1 MMKANIG
8 TADRIARIIFGL
20 VLIAYA
26 IPIGF
31 ADTGWNFIGWIGIGP
46 ILTALVRFCPAYTVL
61 GVNTCEAPQVSEKS
75 QS

>member
-1 MMKANIG
+1 MFKANIG

-31 ADTGWNFIGWIGIGP
+31 SNTGWNFVAWIGIVP

-61 GVNTCEAPQVSEKS
+61 GVNTCEATPSTEGEK
-75 QS
+75 

>member
-1 MMKANIG
+1 MFKANIC

-31 ADTGWNFIGWIGIGP
+31 SNTGWNFVGWIGIVP

-61 GVNTCEAPQVSEKS
+61 GVNTCEATPSTEGEK
-75 QS
+75 

>member
-1 MMKANIG
+1 MFKANIG

-31 ADTGWNFIGWIGIGP
+31 TNTSWNFVGWIGIVP
-46 ILTALVRFCPAYTVL
+46 ILTALLRFCPAYTVL
-61 GVNTCEAPQVSEKS
+61 GVNTCEAPTGEQG
-75 QS
+75 QN

>member
-1 MMKANIG
+1 MKPNIG

-26 IPIGF
+26 IPLGF
-31 ADTGWNFIGWIGIGP
+31 TNTGWNFVGWIGIVP

-61 GVNTCEAPQVSEKS
+61 GVNTCEAPK
-75 QS
+75 QSNEGGH